1 MSIKKTG
8 SKLAHGVR
16 QVKSQREQGEHKTS
30 TKGGATTP
38 AIKQAAKP
46 IPASETAKPVAP
58 RTVTENSLDILHP
71 RRIWP
76 D

>member
-16 QVKSQREQGEHKTS
+16 QVKSQREHGEQKTAPEA
-30 TKGGATTP
+30 GAT
-38 AIKQAAKP
+38 AAKP
-46 IPASETAKPVAP
+46 KPASETTKPVAP
-58 RTVTENSLDILHP
+58 RTETENSWDILHP